1 MVGYGKGNR
10 MRGIDISIFAKK
22 LQNRTTYSTQLQQRQ
37 KQELQP
43 QQRKQQQQH
52 MCSPF
57 YHQRTCDTQH
67 VSLDGMQQNL
77 PVDEMQQNLPVDEM
91 QQNLPVDECRQPPH
105 QVKPLNQCEELEH
118 QESDLISA
126 PPPQDI
132 VNHIQHVEQSNG
144 DSSSLQHEISKKH
157 KKVDMKRAD
166 MKKPPVNNSP
176 TALSISNLSDLDI
189 CAICQCVMSVDCHRI
204 TMSCNQCG
212 FTQALVDPNSLMQAT
227 PYYNLEKKDTLLSHV
242 RLRKLRDYMKH
253 VFSKH
258 KSVVPMQLLIDI
270 SRSLTTKMGI
280 MSWSDL
286 QFHHITALLE
296 TETSFKKFE
305 CYKMQIYCRLKGCNP
320 PQLHPEQEE
329 ALVVLF
335 VAIQGPFERLKKN
348 EKSTF
353 FTMSYIFYVLC
364 KFLNYDDLL
373 KYISIKRTRSK
384 LQTQQDLLKAIF
396 DELKWE
402 PFPFI

>member
-1 MVGYGKGNR
+1 
-10 MRGIDISIFAKK
+10 
-22 LQNRTTYSTQLQQRQ
+22 
-37 KQELQP
+37 
-43 QQRKQQQQH
+43 
-52 MCSPF
+52 
-57 YHQRTCDTQH
+57 
-67 VSLDGMQQNL
+67 
-77 PVDEMQQNLPVDEM
+77 
-91 QQNLPVDECRQPPH
+91 
-105 QVKPLNQCEELEH
+105 
-118 QESDLISA
+118 
-126 PPPQDI
+126 
-132 VNHIQHVEQSNG
+132 
-144 DSSSLQHEISKKH
+144 
-157 KKVDMKRAD
+157 
-166 MKKPPVNNSP
+166 MKKAPVNNSP

-296 TETSFKKFE
+296 TETS
-305 CYKMQIYCRLKGCNP
+305 NP